1 MQIEFTGRFLY
12 LYSGREF
19 QCRDPNMNDIG
30 EKDPFSKVHCIAVDA
45 VTCVEIDH
53 SEFTVKLFVKGH
65 PYPLH
70 CSFGS
75 RNCYKINCFG
85 AFLETLQQALHL
97 DPKMI
102 WDLRKRNEQTALSVQ
117 RKDEMEIE

>member
-19 QCRDPNMNDIG
+19 QSTDPNMNEVG
-30 EKDPFSKVHCIAVDA
+30 RQDPFSNVHCVAVDA
-45 VTCVEIDH
+45 VTGVEIDH

-65 PYPLH
+65 QSPIH
-70 CSFGS
+70 CSFGD

-85 AFLETLQQALHL
+85 AFLEVLQQALSLSSEMVWNL
-97 DPKMI
+97 D
-102 WDLRKRNEQTALSVQ
+102 KRNEQTALAVQ